1 MPRAHS
7 ARLASAFEIIFSY
20 YSSLYY
26 ECTATAAVLGSIIE
40 ETCLLEVL
48 SPLHP
53 DGLAPDTLP
62 GLLAAATAHRKR
74 LADAFCIVD
83 SLADRLD
90 DDELGS
96 GNDLRAAFETSGIL
110 RILDPLA

>member
-1 MPRAHS
+1 MS
-7 ARLASAFEIIFSY
+7 AL
-20 YSSLYY
+20 L
-26 ECTATAAVLGSIIE
+26 AAVLRSIIE
-40 ETCLLEVL
+40 ETRILAVL

-74 LADAFCIVD
+74 LADAFCIVN